1 MKIATWNVNSV
12 RSRKELL
19 LKWLAQDKPDVVL
32 LQELKCTNDLFPAA
46 EIEDLGYNLAL
57 HGQKALNGVAVLSLF
72 PIDEFKT
79 NFSGNPIPD
88 ESRYIEAV
96 ISIPGKAIRVASVYV
111 PNGGGED
118 GSRFQIKLEFLD
130 AIHGHMKS
138 LLKLDEL
145 TFIGGDFNVA
155 PEPID
160 TYSVEASHDSVLFTL
175 EVRARLRALLNLG
188 YHDAFRVLHH
198 KTQLFTWWDYR
209 AASWYHNHGLRID
222 HILTSPEAC
231 DLLKAVKIEAELRG
245 VANPSDH
252 VPVVCEVS

>member
-57 HGQKALNGVAVLSLF
+57 HGQKSFNGVAVLSLF
-72 PIDEFKT
+72 PIDEFNT
-79 NFSGNPIPD
+79 SFHGNPIPD
-88 ESRYIEAV
+88 EARYIEAV

-118 GSRFQIKLEFLD
+118 GSRYQIKLEFLD
-130 AIHGHMKS
+130 ALRVHMKS

-145 TFIGGDFNVA
+145 IFIGGDFNVA
-155 PEPID
+155 PEPLD
-160 TYSVEASHDSVLFTL
+160 VYSPEAWSDSVLFTL
-175 EVRARLRALLNLG
+175 EVRARLRAILNLG
-188 YHDAFRVLHH
+188 YNDAFRALHP

-209 AASWYHNHGLRID
+209 GASWYHNHGLRID
-222 HILTSPEAC
+222 HILTSPEAY
-231 DLLKAVKIEAELRG
+231 DLLKSVKIEADLRG
-245 VANPSDH
+245 AANPSDH
-252 VPVVCEVS
+252 VPVVCEL